1 MAGSIAASSPAAG
14 SRIPRGVTPADAPAL
29 SATKADAVTPRTRS
43 TRFKAISLLKGKRLV
58 ENLFFYRFMRL
69 RYNPFMLRLTEIK
82 LPLDHPP
89 EAIAAEAVAQRLLP
103 GS

>member
-1 MAGSIAASSPAAG
+1 
-14 SRIPRGVTPADAPAL
+14 
-29 SATKADAVTPRTRS
+29 
-43 TRFKAISLLKGKRLV
+43 
-58 ENLFFYRFMRL
+58 MRL

-89 EAIAAEAVAQRLLP
+89 EAIAAEAVAQSLLP